1 MFGIGQQGQAEEKKG
16 GIFGGAPSQAHP
28 AKPGSSWLPQC
39 TVAVLSSSSHQDE
52 AATGRSCVSA
62 LFAKV
67 QYEVRGAAAATPAN
81 DPRTRR
87 TAAYQRAV
95 TVLTPLP
102 SSPSCRRRGKGR

>member
-16 GIFGGAPSQAHP
+16 GIFGGGAPAQAHP

-67 QYEVRGAAAATPAN
+67 QYEVRGAATPN
-81 DPRTRR
+81 DPRTRPR
-87 TAAYQRAV
+87 TGAYQRAAA
-95 TVLTPLP
+95 VLTSLP
-102 SSPSCRRRGKGR
+102 SSPSCRRRGRVK